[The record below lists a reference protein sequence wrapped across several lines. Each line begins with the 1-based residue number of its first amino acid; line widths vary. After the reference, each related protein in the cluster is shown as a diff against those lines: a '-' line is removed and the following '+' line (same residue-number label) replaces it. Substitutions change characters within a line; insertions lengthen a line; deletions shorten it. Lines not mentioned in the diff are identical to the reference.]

1 MPASSTSTSRIAI
14 PDHGDVTV
22 KVDSPRGAHPETP
35 IVILAHGANN
45 DLDFPLLAYLAD
57 HLAGLGCASVVRFN
71 FPYVERGSSSPDSRP
86 VLESTFLHV
95 YKHVTK
101 GLPAPSAPVFVGGK
115 SLGGRT
121 AAELVSRRTEGGGV
135 AASGLI
141 ELGYPLHAAGK
152 KERLFLEPLRHI
164 DVPSLFFVGTRDP
177 LCDPALLQP
186 ILAGLIQPGNL
197 RVVEGGD
204 HSLHLPRSS
213 TRQPD
218 DSYPD
223 VARAVTDFVTSG

>member
-1 MPASSTSTSRIAI
+1 M
-14 PDHGDVTV
+14 
-22 KVDSPRGAHPETP
+22 
-35 IVILAHGANN
+35 
-45 DLDFPLLAYLAD
+45 
-57 HLAGLGCASVVRFN
+57 
-71 FPYVERGSSSPDSRP
+71 
-86 VLESTFLHV
+86 
-95 YKHVTK
+95 
-101 GLPAPSAPVFVGGK
+101 
-115 SLGGRT
+115 
-121 AAELVSRRTEGGGV
+121 

-218 DSYPD
+218 DSYAD